1 MTAPGTWYA
10 RTEGEDVF
18 SMEVV
23 SVSAEEMV
31 YDTWLNVPTGNGLE
45 HIGRHSITL
54 EELDHLLE
62 EGYWVVLATPAGVSG
77 S

>member
-1 MTAPGTWYA
+1 VTAPGTWYA

-31 YDTWLNVPTGNGLE
+31 YDTWLNVPTGTGLE

-62 EGYWVVLATPAGVSG
+62 EGHWEVLATPAEVSG

>member
-23 SVSAEEMV
+23 SVSGEEMV
-31 YDTWLNVPTGNGLE
+31 YDTWLNVPTGTGLE

-54 EELDHLLE
+54 IELDHLLE
-62 EGYWVVLATPAGVSG
+62 EGVWVGFIVPEGASAP
-77 S
+77 

>member
-18 SMEVV
+18 SLEVV
-23 SVSAEEMV
+23 SVSDEEMV
-31 YDTWLNVPTGNGLE
+31 YDTWLNVSTGTGLE

-62 EGYWVVLATPAGVSG
+62 EGVWVGFIVPEGDGAS
-77 S
+77 